1 MAMATGGKK
10 GGMSDIN
17 ITPLIDVMLVLLII
31 FMVVTPLTQKGLD
44 VELPESADKVENSQP
59 DPNQLVLDIDP
70 NGQVTINKQPVNWDE
85 LPLRIRD
92 IFETRSDK
100 TIFLR
105 AAPTLKYGQVVAILD
120 VAKGNGVERV
130 GIVPNDQFGRLR
142 RRPLTSRARNR
153 FRIERTETRGES
165 EGSCPSDFPLFFEQ
179 SLRTNIFE
187 SDLEDAP
194 SAVPGTT
201 DRLASVKS

>member
-1 MAMATGGKK
+1 MAMAAGGAK

-17 ITPLIDVMLVLLII
+17 VTPLIDVMLVLLII

-44 VELPESADKVENSQP
+44 VELPESAENVENSQP

-105 AAPTLKYGQVVAILD
+105 AAPSLKYGQVVAILD

-130 GIVPNDQFGRLR
+130 GIVPPDKGTGFPGGGR
-142 RRPLTSRARNR
+142 
-153 FRIERTETRGES
+153 
-165 EGSCPSDFPLFFEQ
+165 
-179 SLRTNIFE
+179 
-187 SDLEDAP
+187 
-194 SAVPGTT
+194 
-201 DRLASVKS
+201 

>member
-1 MAMATGGKK
+1 MATSKK

-17 ITPLIDVMLVLLII
+17 VTPLIDVMLVLLII

-44 VELPESADKVENSQP
+44 VELPESAENVEEAPP

-105 AAPTLKYGQVVAILD
+105 AAPSLTYGEVVAVLD

-130 GIVPNDQFGRLR
+130 GIVPPDKGSIGGG
-142 RRPLTSRARNR
+142 SR
-153 FRIERTETRGES
+153 
-165 EGSCPSDFPLFFEQ
+165 
-179 SLRTNIFE
+179 
-187 SDLEDAP
+187 
-194 SAVPGTT
+194 
-201 DRLASVKS
+201 

>member
-1 MAMATGGKK
+1 MAMATGTSRGPA
-10 GGMSDIN
+10 SDIN
-17 ITPLIDVMLVLLII
+17 VTPLIDVLLVLLII

-44 VELPESADKVENSQP
+44 VELPEKAENLEPQPP

-70 NGQVTINKQPVNWDE
+70 NGQVTINKQPVNMDE

-105 AAPTLKYGQVVAILD
+105 AAPSLKYGAVVAVLD

-130 GIVPNDQFGRLR
+130 GIVPPDQGGSIGGG
-142 RRPLTSRARNR
+142 SR
-153 FRIERTETRGES
+153 
-165 EGSCPSDFPLFFEQ
+165 
-179 SLRTNIFE
+179 
-187 SDLEDAP
+187 
-194 SAVPGTT
+194 
-201 DRLASVKS
+201 

>member
-1 MAMATGGKK
+1 MAMATSKSA

-17 ITPLIDVMLVLLII
+17 VTPLIDVMLVLLII

-44 VELPESADKVENSQP
+44 VELPESADNVENAPP

-70 NGQVTINKQPVNWDE
+70 NGQVTINKQPVNFDE

-105 AAPTLKYGQVVAILD
+105 AAPTLTYGEVVAVLD

-130 GIVPNDQFGRLR
+130 GIVPPDPGSIGGG
-142 RRPLTSRARNR
+142 SR
-153 FRIERTETRGES
+153 
-165 EGSCPSDFPLFFEQ
+165 
-179 SLRTNIFE
+179 
-187 SDLEDAP
+187 
-194 SAVPGTT
+194 
-201 DRLASVKS
+201 

>member
-1 MAMATGGKK
+1 MSTGAKK
-10 GGMSDIN
+10 SGSMSEIN
-17 ITPLIDVMLVLLII
+17 VTPLIDVMLVLLII

-44 VELPESADKVENSQP
+44 VELPESADNVENAPP

-105 AAPTLKYGQVVAILD
+105 AAPSLKYGEVVAVLD
-120 VAKGNGVERV
+120 VARGNGVERV
-130 GIVPNDQFGRLR
+130 GIVPPDQGGSIGGG
-142 RRPLTSRARNR
+142 SR
-153 FRIERTETRGES
+153 
-165 EGSCPSDFPLFFEQ
+165 
-179 SLRTNIFE
+179 
-187 SDLEDAP
+187 
-194 SAVPGTT
+194 
-201 DRLASVKS
+201 